1 MNKQLQVLQEK
12 YMFMSEKV
20 KKISLKDKQR
30 QDIVNGSQK
39 T

>member
-1 MNKQLQVLQEK
+1 
-12 YMFMSEKV
+12 MFMSEKV